1 LPRALSWTHAIALE
15 EGILLRSPLFDGR
28 LIEFT
33 ATRPL
38 SERGGGIDSKVVL
51 RHAMRDLLP
60 PEVLAPRS
68 RKTGTPADYFKR
80 QMQAAARFEFDQ
92 LFGSG
97 QSRLEE
103 MGIVDL
109 EKLKMA
115 MGEYERTGSHAVGAA
130 LQLTIE
136 TERWLAAQSQD
147 G

>member
-1 LPRALSWTHAIALE
+1 
-15 EGILLRSPLFDGR
+15 
-28 LIEFT
+28 
-33 ATRPL
+33 
-38 SERGGGIDSKVVL
+38 
-51 RHAMRDLLP
+51 
-60 PEVLAPRS
+60 
-68 RKTGTPADYFKR
+68 
-80 QMQAAARFEFDQ
+80 MQAAARFEFDQ